1 MITILQNFIVGKQ
14 ERLDVLRDDILPDIS
29 DFFSEYDFCI
39 NYNSTKNFDS
49 IHSLYKNH
57 VDKLTFYNDL
67 TMDWG
72 KTVQS
77 MLSEIKTAYVFI
89 FPEDFKLCN
98 FDKKYFNGLM
108 SEIIEYDCKFVLMH
122 RIEDVKCY
130 GTNEKFFPLYDTK
143 EYIHLTK
150 GSKCPASCLSSVAIY
165 NKDFLMDYLS
175 YYNTTEKSDR
185 FPLATPNC
193 YEWFSHDRLNTMF
206 SDEQFGIPK
215 RAVLQHYEPYD
226 IKERV

>member
-77 MLSEIKTAYVFI
+77 MLSEIKTDYVFI

-122 RIEDVKCY
+122 RIEEVKYY
-130 GTNEKFFPLYDTK
+130 GTNKKFFHLYDTK
-143 EYIHLTK
+143 EYIHLK
-150 GSKCPASCLSSVAIY
+150 LISNVLASINFESE
-165 NKDFLMDYLS
+165 S
-175 YYNTTEKSDR
+175 YQ
-185 FPLATPNC
+185 P
-193 YEWFSHDRLNTMF
+193 
-206 SDEQFGIPK
+206 
-215 RAVLQHYEPYD
+215 
-226 IKERV
+226 

>member
-77 MLSEIKTAYVFI
+77 MLSEIDTKYVFI
-89 FPEDFKLCN
+89 MPEDYILHRDYKN
-98 FDKKYFNGLM
+98 YFNSL
-108 SEIIEYDCKFVLMH
+108 IEELDNLEV
-122 RIEDVKCY
+122 D
-130 GTNEKFFPLYDTK
+130 
-143 EYIHLTK
+143 
-150 GSKCPASCLSSVAIY
+150 
-165 NKDFLMDYLS
+165 
-175 YYNTTEKSDR
+175 
-185 FPLATPNC
+185 
-193 YEWFSHDRLNTMF
+193 
-206 SDEQFGIPK
+206 DE
-215 RAVLQHYEPYD
+215 
-226 IKERV
+226 